1 MYTDGD
7 EDGASRRKSGGKKRS
22 RRRQARRGEEVE
34 EEEEDGEGGEGQK
47 RVRTGGSAGEEASS
61 RSGKAAAGGASAGKG
76 KATGEKRA
84 PAIDFNTPRSD
95 SIMKHV
101 QQVVGEE
108 MIPVNKVLESV
119 NKAVKPAVR
128 RAELDAIIAEM
139 IRVHECFMI
148 DDARDEILRI

>member
-1 MYTDGD
+1 MFTDGD
-7 EDGASRRKSGGKKRS
+7 EDGASRRKSSGKKRS
-22 RRRQARRGEEVE
+22 RRRQARRGEEE
-34 EEEEDGEGGEGQK
+34 EEEEDGEGAEGGQK
-47 RVRTGGSAGEEASS
+47 RVRAGGSGGEEASS

-108 MIPVNKVLESV
+108 MIPVNK
-119 NKAVKPAVR
+119 AVKPAVR